1 MCHRRAAVAM
11 CFEFNAQL
19 GGRENLIVG
28 IEETICVKFALK
40 MAGKKYTV
48 KRKYED
54 EHRRFLT
61 EWQSLYCFVER
72 NGKPFC
78 LISQASL
85 AHFKASKLQRHFTG

>member
-1 MCHRRAAVAM
+1 M

-54 EHRRFLT
+54 EHRTFLQHRT
-61 EWQSLYCFVER
+61 SGRVYIVLLNVMASHSALYPR
-72 NGKPFC
+72 
-78 LISQASL
+78 
-85 AHFKASKLQRHFTG
+85 RH

>member
-19 GGRENLIVG
+19 RGRENLIVG

-54 EHRRFLT
+54 EHRTFLT

-72 NGKPFC
+72 SVNFVRRDKTKYVRQRPFF
-78 LISQASL
+78 S
-85 AHFKASKLQRHFTG
+85 